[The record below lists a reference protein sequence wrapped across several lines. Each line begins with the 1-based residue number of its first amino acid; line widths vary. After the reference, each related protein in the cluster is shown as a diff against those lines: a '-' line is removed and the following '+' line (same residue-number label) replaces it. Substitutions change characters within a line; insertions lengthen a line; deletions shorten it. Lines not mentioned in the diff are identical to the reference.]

1 MEHAIRFEELRW
13 LQEVAASASSRTIPD
28 MVRASLLKRGL
39 IEPHSGSLRVTA
51 KGRIALAKLS

>member
-13 LQEVAASASSRTIPD
+13 LQEVASTAVTRTIPD
-28 MVRASLLKRGL
+28 FVRVSLLKRGL
-39 IEPHSGSLRVTA
+39 IERHSDRFIVTA